1 MARDDDAAHGSDA
14 TVRTVRL
21 YSDIGCPWAHI
32 AVHRLRRARARAGLD
47 GRLLIDHRPFVLEL
61 VNERPTP
68 QRVLAGEI
76 PIIAALEPDAGW
88 SVWSAPPYE
97 WPVSTLPAMEAVQAA
112 KTQGLAVAEELD
124 RALRLAFFRDSRC
137 VTMRHVIVDVAQAT
151 PGVDDDAIADALDS
165 GSARRALMDGFAEAR
180 STAKGSPHLF
190 LPDGADVANPGIT
203 MQPSGDGSDFPRVE
217 RDDPSAYDELVRE
230 AVGERQVA

>member
-21 YSDIGCPWAHI
+21 YSDIGCPWAHV

-47 GRLLIDHRPFVLEL
+47 GRLLIDHRPFALEL

-76 PIIAALEPDAGW
+76 PVIAALEPDAGW

-137 VTMRHVIVDVAQAT
+137 VTMRHVIVDVAQST
-151 PGVDDDAIADALDS
+151 PGVDVDAIADALDR
-165 GSARRALMDGFAEAR
+165 GSARRTLMEGFAEAR
-180 STAKGSPHLF
+180 SVAKGSPHLF

-203 MQPSGDGSDFPRVE
+203 MQPSGDSSDFLLVE
-217 RDDPSAYDELVRE
+217 RDDSSVYEQLVRE